1 MNIKKVNLN
10 FDMSKI
16 AYGNNP
22 SAIVLHN
29 ADASSCS
36 VQDIHSWHRN
46 QGWAGIGYHYFIR
59 KNGEVYKG
67 REDNWVGSH
76 CLGHNQDTIGICFEG
91 KYNEE
96 TMPQTQINA
105 GIELVSYLKSNYGI
119 SKVYKHKDLNS
130 TDCPGNNFPFNS
142 IVNGK
147 IKEKVDDE
155 LMNVKEVFCES
166 WYLQTYKDVAAAVKK
181 GELTAK
187 QHYEQYG
194 KKEGRKPN
202 VGVPEDWNEGY
213 YLINNPDVN
222 RNVSSGSGY
231 VSGLHHYLL
240 NGWKE
245 KRKWSIPN
253 IESKPAEIK
262 EGKKYYRVVTNSYS
276 VKENAD
282 KEVAELK
289 EKGIESFI
297 AIYEK

>member
-96 TMPQTQINA
+96 TMPQVQIQA
-105 GIELVSYLKSNYGI
+105 GRELISYLKAKYNI
-119 SKVYKHKDLNS
+119 SLVKRHKDLNN
-130 TDCPGNNFPFNS
+130 TDCPGANFPFAE
-142 IVNGK
+142 I
-147 IKEKVDDE
+147 
-155 LMNVKEVFCES
+155 
-166 WYLQTYKDVAAAVKK
+166 
-181 GELTAK
+181 
-187 QHYEQYG
+187 
-194 KKEGRKPN
+194 
-202 VGVPEDWNEGY
+202 
-213 YLINNPDVN
+213 INNS
-222 RNVSSGSGY
+222 NVSSKPINNSNSSINN
-231 VSGLHHYLL
+231 VDWLAEYLKFWNWTQWVKDL
-240 NGWKE
+240 QSECNKQGFSNQPVDGICGTKTLE
-245 KRKWSIPN
+245 GCPTLKLGAKGN
-253 IESKPAEIK
+253 ITKLLQKVLKAYGIA
-262 EGKKYYRVVTNSYS
+262 N
-276 VKENAD
+276 
-282 KEVAELK
+282 LK
-289 EKGIESFI
+289 EDGIFGDKTYNAVVAFQKSRGL
-297 AIYEK
+297 AIDGIVGYNTWKVLLGI